1 MPEPRIAMCLFC
13 DDIRAEVGNKI
24 SLMGIYGGDLIINT
38 APQPTPISHFGVV
51 IYVITDVD
59 DVPGKISVTVHMPPD
74 HLEIVKLDMS
84 DMPAL
89 QNPDGAIKAQ
99 FRAFLPLPPFTIGTE
114 GFVEVIAD
122 VDGKAIRAGRL
133 RVRFAPPGESQ

>member
-38 APQPTPISHFGVV
+38 APQPTLITHFGTV
-51 IYVITDVD
+51 IYVITDVN
-59 DVPGKISVTVHMPPD
+59 DVPKKISVTVHIPPD
-74 HLEIVKLDMS
+74 RMEIANLDMGE
-84 DMPAL
+84 MPKL
-89 QNPDGAIKAQ
+89 QNPDEALKAQ
-99 FRAFLPLPPFTIGTE
+99 FRAFLPLPPFTIATE

-122 VDGKAIRAGRL
+122 IDGKAIRAGRL
-133 RVRFAPPGESQ
+133 RVRFAPPDESR

>member
-1 MPEPRIAMCLFC
+1 MAEPRVAMCLFC

-38 APQPTPISHFGVV
+38 APQPTLITHFGVV
-51 IYVITDVD
+51 IYVISDVS
-59 DVPGKISVTVHMPPD
+59 DVPRKISVTVHVPPD
-74 HLEIVKLDMS
+74 RVEIAKLDMG

-99 FRAFLPLPPFTIGTE
+99 FRSFLSLPPFTVATE

-122 VDGKAIRAGRL
+122 VDGKPIRAGRL
-133 RVRFAPPGESQ
+133 RLQFAPPDESR